1 MNKRVIALGN
11 FDGVHRGHAVL
22 LKEAA
27 AAAKEMGVCS
37 AALIFE
43 RDPDNVFAGAC
54 VTPTLTDNE
63 SKGAYIRELG
73 IDEVIYIPFDSR
85 TANLSPTSFVEKV
98 IREFGAV
105 MLVCGFHYRFGV
117 GASGNAEMLRRLC
130 AEQGIGCRVIEAV
143 TMDNMVISSTKI
155 RSLVRSGNM
164 ELAAKLLGRP
174 FTVSGKVYHGKKL
187 GTTLGFPTINQTLD
201 DFSIVPMYGVYATRV
216 MVNGEWCEA
225 VTNVGVR
232 PTVEKTHAY
241 NIETY
246 IIDREIDLY
255 EKQVP
260 VAFYKMLRPETKFS
274 SVEAL
279 REAIAE
285 NVLQTK
291 EYFSLYK

>member
-11 FDGVHRGHAVL
+11 FDGVHRGHAAL
-22 LKEAA
+22 LREAV
-27 AAAKEMGVCS
+27 AAAKERGCTS
-37 AALIFE
+37 AALIFD

-54 VTPTLTDNE
+54 VTPHLTDNE
-63 SKGAYIRELG
+63 SKAAYIRELG
-73 IDEVIYIPFDSR
+73 IDEVIYIPFDAR
-85 TANLSPTSFVEKV
+85 TANLSPSAFVEKTV
-98 IREFGAV
+98 KEFGAA

-117 GASGNAEMLRRLC
+117 GASGNADTLKRLC
-130 AEQGIGCRVIEAV
+130 EQMGIGCRVIEPV
-143 TMDNMVISSTKI
+143 TQEGMLISSTKI

-164 ELAAKLLGRP
+164 ELAAKLIGRP
-174 FTVSGKVYHGKKL
+174 FTVSGEVYHGKKL
-187 GTTLGFPTINQTLD
+187 GVTLGFPTINQTLD

-216 MVNGEWCEA
+216 LVNGEWCEA

-232 PTVEKTHAY
+232 PTVEKTRAY

-246 IIDREIDLY
+246 IIDRKIDLY
-255 EKQVP
+255 GKTVP
-260 VAFYKMLRPETKFS
+260 VAFYKMLRPETKFP

-279 REAIAE
+279 REAIRE

>member
-11 FDGVHRGHAVL
+11 FDGVHRGHAAL
-22 LKEAA
+22 LRQAS
-27 AAAKEMGVCS
+27 AAAKEMGVTS

-43 RDPDNVFAGAC
+43 RDPDNVFAGDC
-54 VTPTLTDNE
+54 VTPHLTDNE
-63 SKGAYIRELG
+63 SKAAYIRELG
-73 IDEVIYIPFDSR
+73 IDEVIYIPFDAK
-85 TANLSPTSFVEKV
+85 TANLSPAAFVEKTV
-98 IREFGAV
+98 KEMGAV

-117 GASGNAEMLRRLC
+117 GASGNADTLKRLC
-130 AEQGIGCRVIEAV
+130 AQQGIACRVIEPV
-143 TMDNMVISSTKI
+143 TEEGMLISSTKI

-174 FTVSGKVYHGKKL
+174 FTVAGEVYHGKRL
-187 GTTLGFPTINQTLD
+187 GVTLGFPTINQTLD

-216 MVNGEWCEA
+216 LVDGQWCDA

-232 PTVEKTHAY
+232 PTVEKTRAY

-246 IIDREIDLY
+246 ILDRDVNLY
-255 EKQVP
+255 GKTVA
-260 VAFYKMLRPETKFS
+260 VAFYKMLRPETKFP
-274 SVEAL
+274 SVDAL
-279 REAIAE
+279 RAAIEE

>member
-11 FDGVHRGHAVL
+11 FDGVHRGHAAL
-22 LKEAA
+22 LRRAVAEAKA
-27 AAAKEMGVCS
+27 LGVTS
-37 AALIFE
+37 AALIFD

-54 VTPTLTDNE
+54 VTPHLTDNE
-63 SKGAYIRELG
+63 SKAAVIRDLG
-73 IDEVIYIPFDSR
+73 IDEVIYIPFDAK
-85 TANLSPTSFVEKV
+85 TANLSPQAFVEKT
-98 IREFGAV
+98 IGEFGAV

-117 GASGNAEMLRRLC
+117 GASGNADTLQRLC
-130 AEQGIGCRVIEAV
+130 RQQGISCCVMEPV
-143 TMDNMVISSTKI
+143 TEEGMLISSTKI

-174 FTVSGKVYHGKKL
+174 FSVCGGVYHGKRL
-187 GTTLGFPTINQTLD
+187 GVTLGFPTINQTLD

-216 MVNGEWCEA
+216 EIDGKWHDA

-232 PTVEKTHAY
+232 PTVEKTSAY

-246 IIDREIDLY
+246 IIDKDVDLY
-255 EKQVP
+255 EQRVR
-260 VAFYKMLRPETKFS
+260 VAFYKMLRPETKFP

-279 REAIAE
+279 REAIRE